1 VSAARLTSGRLLARN
16 TVINLA
22 GQGAS
27 IALALVCIPLVVAAM
42 GTERFGTLTLV
53 WSVIGYFSVLDL
65 GLGWAVSQ
73 SVAEKLG
80 GAREDEIPAAVWTTL
95 AAIFALGLCGTALAL
110 AGAEWLVRGPLD
122 LSGPLARE
130 AVVSIRVL
138 ALSLPFVATTAC
150 MRGLL
155 EARQWF
161 GASNALRIP
170 LALINFAAPLAVLP
184 FSRSLVP
191 VVAVLAAGRV
201 LLWPA
206 HLWAVLRALPV
217 LRSRPRPRWS
227 ELKPLLS
234 YGGWTT
240 VSNVVNPVMTQLD
253 RFLIGGLVSVAAV
266 AYYATP
272 YEVVAKMIIVP
283 AAVGGVVF
291 PAFAASYRAEPA
303 RAAAVFE
310 RAVRGLLAVLLP
322 MALVVVALAR
332 EGLGLWLGPEFAANG
347 ALVAQV
353 LAVGFL
359 VNGLAQMP
367 FTLLQGVRRPD
378 LTARLHLAEAPLY
391 VALLWLLASRYGAA
405 GAAVAWT
412 LRVTVDAAALFTLGA
427 GQIAGVGATVRRLPV
442 PALVA
447 GVLLAAAAAAPDA
460 AWRLAV
466 VLAGGGAWAA
476 YAWRALLDD
485 GTRAWLRGRG
495 RLSAAPD
502 GDVAPAS
509 AA

>member
-1 VSAARLTSGRLLARN
+1 MSLARLTSGRLLARN

-53 WSVIGYFSVLDL
+53 WTVIGAFSVLDL
-65 GLGWAVSQ
+65 GLGWALAQ

-80 GAREDEIPAAVWTTL
+80 SAREEELPSAVWTTL
-95 AAIFALGLCGTALAL
+95 AAIFAMGLAGTGAAL
-110 AGAEWLVRGPLD
+110 AGARWLVHGPLD
-122 LSGPLARE
+122 LSGPLAAE
-130 AVVSIRVL
+130 AETSIRIL
-138 ALSLPFVATTAC
+138 ALSLPFVATTAS

-206 HLWAVLRALPV
+206 HLWVVLRALPI
-217 LRSRPRPRWS
+217 LRRRPSLRWA
-227 ELKPLLS
+227 ELRPLLAF
-234 YGGWTT
+234 GGWTT
-240 VSNVVNPVMTQLD
+240 LSNVINPVLTQLD
-253 RFLIGGLVSVAAV
+253 RFLLGGLVSVAAV

-291 PAFAASYRAEPA
+291 PAFAASYRADPA

-322 MALVVVALAR
+322 MALVVVALAH

-378 LTARLHLAEAPLY
+378 LTARLHVAEVPLY
-391 VALLWLLASRYGAA
+391 LAALWFLASRYGAP

-412 LRVTVDAAALFTLGA
+412 LRVCVDAAALSVLA
-427 GQIAGVGATVRRLPV
+427 SRELPGVGPALRRL
-442 PALVA
+442 ALPCLAAA
-447 GVLLAAAAAAPDA
+447 GLLLLAAAAPHAGWRVAA
-460 AWRLAV
+460 LA
-466 VLAGGGAWAA
+466 AGGAAWAA
-476 YAWRALLDD
+476 VVWLVLLDD
-485 GTRAWLRGRG
+485 GLRAWLRALPARRG
-495 RLSAAPD
+495 AK
-502 GDVAPAS
+502 DVAHAPA
-509 AA
+509 A

>member
-1 VSAARLTSGRLLARN
+1 MSLARLTSGRLLARN

-27 IALALVCIPLVVAAM
+27 IALALVCIPLVIDAL
-42 GTERFGTLTLV
+42 GTARFGTLTLV
-53 WSVIGYFSVLDL
+53 WAVIGYFGVLDL
-65 GLGWAVSQ
+65 GLGWALSQ

-110 AGAEWLVRGPLD
+110 AGARWLVHGPLD
-122 LSGPLARE
+122 LSGALAAE
-130 AVVSIRVL
+130 AVASIRIL
-138 ALSLPFVATTAC
+138 ALSLPFVATTAS

-161 GASNALRIP
+161 SASNALRIP
-170 LALINFAAPLAVLP
+170 LALFNFAAPLLVLP
-184 FSRSLVP
+184 FSHSLVP

-201 LLWPA
+201 ALWPA
-206 HLWAVLRALPV
+206 HLWVVLRALPV
-217 LRSRPRPRWS
+217 LRRRPRMRWA
-227 ELKPLLS
+227 ELKPLLAF
-234 YGGWTT
+234 GGWTT

-253 RFLIGGLVSVAAV
+253 RFLLGGLVSVAAV

-272 YEVVAKMIIVP
+272 YEMVAKMIIVP

-303 RAAAVFE
+303 RAASLYE
-310 RAVRGLLAVLLP
+310 RALRGILAVLLP
-322 MALVVVALAR
+322 MALVIVALAH

-359 VNGLAQMP
+359 INGMAQMP

-378 LTARLHLAEAPLY
+378 LTARLHLTEAPLY
-391 VALLWLLASRYGAA
+391 LALLWFLASRYGAA
-405 GAAVAWT
+405 GAALAWT
-412 LRVTVDAAALFTLGA
+412 IRVTADACALSFLAARELPGA
-427 GQIAGVGATVRRLPV
+427 GAAMRRLAV
-442 PALVA
+442 PGVAAGAL
-447 GVLLAAAAAAPDA
+447 LMAAAAAPDLS
-460 AWRLAV
+460 WRLG
-466 VLAGGGAWAA
+466 VLAAGGTAWSALT
-476 YAWRALLDD
+476 WRVLMDD
-485 GTRAWLRGRG
+485 ATRAWVRGLAR
-495 RLSAAPD
+495 RPDDPDAAP
-502 GDVAPAS
+502 APA
-509 AA
+509 A